1 MFAKFGE
8 FGSAE
13 EINQKAEELFNAG
26 DNDGI
31 RTLASENGIPSEY
44 AEAYCEGDL
53 PALCDALTAAVGKL
67 DMEEEEIVMVGVME
81 DWLNY
86 IQAQCME
93 DEQMSIAVRKK
104 GRNLV
109 DCLGKILLWSLTNQK
124 KSGQVSPGI
133 CRKAYQE
140 TECESQAVRDGTQI
154 PAVHVDRDPE
164 HEHRAS
170 ADPRVLS
177 AGGVIWPNMLTR
189 CSTGI

>member
-26 DNDGI
+26 DLDGI
-31 RTLASENGIPSEY
+31 RELASENGIPSEF

-53 PALCDALTAAVGKL
+53 HVLCDALTAAVGKL

-93 DEQMSIAVRKK
+93 DEKMAIAVRRK

-124 KSGQVSPGI
+124 K
-133 CRKAYQE
+133 
-140 TECESQAVRDGTQI
+140 
-154 PAVHVDRDPE
+154 VDK
-164 HEHRAS
+164 S
-170 ADPRVLS
+170 VLS
-177 AGGVIWPNMLTR
+177 SAEKLIKKQNVNLRQYGMEPRYLQYTSIGIPNM
-189 CSTGI
+189 STARQLIREYYLQEV

>member
-1 MFAKFGE
+1 MFARFGE

-13 EINQKAEELFNAG
+13 EINQKAEELFNVG

-31 RTLASENGIPSEY
+31 RALASENGIPSEY

-53 PALCDALTAAVGKL
+53 PVLCDALTAAVGKL

-93 DEQMSIAVRKK
+93 DEKMAIAVRRK

-109 DCLGKILLWSLTNQK
+109 DCLGKILLWSITNQK
-124 KSGQVSPGI
+124 K
-133 CRKAYQE
+133 
-140 TECESQAVRDGTQI
+140 
-154 PAVHVDRDPE
+154 VDKSVL
-164 HEHRAS
+164 AS
-170 ADPRVLS
+170 AEKLIKKQNVNLRQYGMEPRYLQYTS
-177 AGGVIWPNMLTR
+177 IGIPNM
-189 CSTGI
+189 STARQLIREYYLQEV

>member
-26 DNDGI
+26 DTNGI
-31 RTLASENGIPSEY
+31 RALASENGIPSEY

-53 PALCDALTAAVGKL
+53 PVLCDALTAAVGKL

-93 DEQMSIAVRKK
+93 DEQMAIAVRKK

-124 KSGQVSPGI
+124 K
-133 CRKAYQE
+133 
-140 TECESQAVRDGTQI
+140 
-154 PAVHVDRDPE
+154 VDKSVL
-164 HEHRAS
+164 AS
-170 ADPRVLS
+170 AEKLIKKQNVNLRQYGMEPRYLQYTS
-177 AGGVIWPNMLTR
+177 IGIPNM
-189 CSTGI
+189 STARQLIREYYLQEV

>member
-1 MFAKFGE
+1 MFARFGE

-13 EINQKAEELFNAG
+13 EINQKAEELFNVG

-31 RTLASENGIPSEY
+31 RALASENGIPSEY

-53 PALCDALTAAVGKL
+53 PVLCDALTAAVGKL

-93 DEQMSIAVRKK
+93 DEKMAIAVRRK

-124 KSGQVSPGI
+124 K
-133 CRKAYQE
+133 
-140 TECESQAVRDGTQI
+140 
-154 PAVHVDRDPE
+154 VDKSVL
-164 HEHRAS
+164 AS
-170 ADPRVLS
+170 AEKLIKKQNVNLRQYGMEPRYLQYTS
-177 AGGVIWPNMLTR
+177 IGIPNM
-189 CSTGI
+189 STARQLIREYYLQEV